1 MQFLLFG
8 FTLLPSKTGIDI
20 TASYFGD
27 ARLQPADIDSVV
39 EAVFDKRDCKIP
51 HERTSH
57 SLPLFLVA
65 MLLSRSSRDSLI
77 LSTSSV
83 CARKLRANAYVKRFI
98 SGKTRSRVQFKK
110 ELTVAT
116 DFSERE
122 FERTI
127 HPVEKESD
135 CTSPVA
141 ILETIVKDN
150 LWFLEVDQ
158 CGPCSPI
165 EIIRKG
171 SLLVS
176 SGSWES
182 AASGMDSLL

>member
-1 MQFLLFG
+1 L
-8 FTLLPSKTGIDI
+8 KTGIDI

-27 ARLQPADIDSVV
+27 ARLQPADINSVV
-39 EAVFDKRDCKIP
+39 EAVFDKRYCKIP
-51 HERTSH
+51 HERTLH
-57 SLPLFLVA
+57 SLQLLLVA
-65 MLLSRSSRDSLI
+65 MLLSRSSQDSLV
-77 LSTSSV
+77 LFTSSV

-110 ELTVAT
+110 ELALAT
-116 DFSERE
+116 EFSERD
-122 FERTI
+122 
-127 HPVEKESD
+127 PVEEESD

-141 ILETIVKDN
+141 ILGTIIRDN
-150 LWFLEVDQ
+150 MWFLEVDQ

-176 SGSWES
+176 SGSCES
-182 AASGMDSLL
+182 AASGMDSLLQSFPLRQVRL